1 MWHSLAI
8 TLSAVGVVSIVL
20 SFATYAVILGRNDRR
35 WHGFEAILPFGFVLL
50 YLAIASFGINVSP
63 TICALR

>member
-1 MWHSLAI
+1 M
-8 TLSAVGVVSIVL
+8 TVL
-20 SFATYAVILGRNDRR
+20 LIYCEYSTFQKLDALFLGRNDRR
-35 WHGFEAILPFGFVLL
+35 WHGFEAILPFGFILL